1 LRKVNEKGWVV
12 GRKEW
17 AEVEFVP
24 TKPSRDIVKNLMK
37 TWMRYESRGT
47 WDEPEERREVVQ

>member
-1 LRKVNEKGWVV
+1 MNMGH
-12 GRKEW
+12 
-17 AEVEFVP
+17 F
-24 TKPSRDIVKNLMK
+24 DIVKNLMK